1 MSDTMSFAELA
12 EQYVGLLPARTVLSL
27 WHTGPTG
34 DAGAPGGPG
43 TPGADG
49 QSIPGT
55 TWWFLFGYDRPDSS
69 YNYSYSHGHATVSSN
84 NS

>member
-1 MSDTMSFAELA
+1 MSGTMSFAELA

-27 WHTGPTG
+27 WHAGPTG
-34 DAGAPGGPG
+34 DVGAPGGPG

-55 TWWFLFGYDRPDSS
+55 TWWFLFGYDRSGK
-69 YNYSYSHGHATVSSN
+69 NG
-84 NS
+84 